1 MKWLNRQKE
10 FYRECN
16 LEILVLILVAFGA
29 SWLTFFSGFG
39 LGTLLTPVF
48 IILFRDPL
56 VAIAGTAIV
65 HFLNNVF
72 KFILMKKSVNW
83 KVALPFGLA
92 AIPAA
97 FVGAY
102 LISGVQDIN
111 LGSYELAGRSF
122 DVLLL
127 NVIFAI
133 VLIGFALIELIPAWS
148 LAFSKKSLWFG
159 GAISGFFGGLSG
171 HQGALRTAFLVKYQ
185 LEKEVFIATG
195 IVVALAVDV
204 VRSAVY
210 FSKYKLS
217 SLGDG
222 WHFIVIALAAALIGA
237 ILGKFFLKKIKMKF
251 LTNFISIA
259 MIIFGIALL
268 AGWLNK

>member
-1 MKWLNRQKE
+1 MD
-10 FYRECN
+10 
-16 LEILVLILVAFGA
+16 ILILILVAFGA

-48 IILFRDPL
+48 ILLFRDPL

-72 KFILMKKSVNW
+72 KFILMKRSVNW
-83 KVALPFGLA
+83 IVALPFGLA

-97 FVGAY
+97 FAGAY
-102 LISGVQDIN
+102 LISGVQDVH
-111 LGSYELAGRSF
+111 LTSYMIGDRTFE
-122 DVLLL
+122 VLLL
-127 NVIFAI
+127 NVIFAV
-133 VLIGFALIELIPAWS
+133 VLIGFALIELIPSWS

-171 HQGALRTAFLVKYQ
+171 HQGALRTAFLIKYQ
-185 LEKEVFIATG
+185 LKKEVFIATG
-195 IVVALAVDV
+195 IVVALAVDI

-217 SLGDG
+217 ELEEG
-222 WHFIVIALAAALIGA
+222 WHFIVIALISALVGA
-237 ILGKFFLKKIKMKF
+237 ILGKFLLKKIKMRF

-259 MIIFGIALL
+259 MIVFGVALV

>member
-1 MKWLNRQKE
+1 MDVL
-10 FYRECN
+10 
-16 LEILVLILVAFGA
+16 LLVLVSFAA

-48 IILFRDPL
+48 YLIFEDMV

-72 KFILMKKSVNW
+72 KFVLMRRNINW
-83 KVALPFGLA
+83 KVLIPFGLA

-97 FVGAY
+97 FLGAFLLTRIDGNGILLVEY
-102 LISGVQDIN
+102 MMNNKTLEI
-111 LGSYELAGRSF
+111 Y
-122 DVLLL
+122 LL
-127 NVIFAI
+127 NVIYSV
-133 VLIGFALIELIPAWS
+133 VLIGFALIELIPSWT

-171 HQGALRTAFLVKYQ
+171 HQGALRTAFLVKYK

-195 IVVALAVDV
+195 IAVALIVDI
-204 VRSAVY
+204 VRLSVY
-210 FSKYKLS
+210 SSNYALETLDDSWKY
-217 SLGDG
+217 
-222 WHFIVIALAAALIGA
+222 IVIALSAALMGA
-237 ILGKFFLKKIKMKF
+237 ITGKLLLKKIKMKF

-259 MIIFGIALL
+259 MILFGLALA
-268 AGWLNK
+268 AGILN